1 MKGLYH
7 NNGKPKGVTFDNQSQ
22 RYKARIRVKGKL
34 YHVGSYPTERDA
46 LNAYLKAL
54 SLSLHTPTDLFAQ
67 TIKSAPDW
75 GKEKYGLSW
84 DVYKRRN
91 T

>member
-7 NNGKPKGVTFDNQSQ
+7 NNGKPKGVTFDKQSN
-22 RYKARIRVKGKL
+22 RYKARIRVGGKL
-34 YHVGSYPTERDA
+34 YHLGSYPTERDA
-46 LNAYLKAL
+46 LNSYLKAL
-54 SLSLHTPTDLFAQ
+54 GLSLHSTPENFAQ
-67 TIKSAPDW
+67 TIHNSPDW
-75 GKEKYGLSW
+75 GKVKYGLAW